1 MDNIGG
7 HILSE
12 FDESLV
18 ELRDLLLSMGR
29 MARGQMENSVRG
41 LLERNPDLCNTAIAD
56 DDAADEFENSIN
68 ETGMGIL
75 IKFRPVASDLR
86 FVLTAISVSR
96 NLERISDHAV
106 TIAKRSKKILKNEV
120 SDDVNLIEPLYQ
132 SADRLLADSIKAFA
146 ASDVE
151 LARGLHAR
159 NEQFS
164 KEVKAIVKKLIRLLE
179 NDSTN
184 AKFYMHL
191 VFVCRSLERVG
202 ELSVNVSEDAVFND
216 TADQIKH
223 HQ

>member
-132 SADRLLADSIKAFA
+132 SADRLLADSI
-146 ASDVE
+146 
-151 LARGLHAR
+151 
-159 NEQFS
+159 
-164 KEVKAIVKKLIRLLE
+164 
-179 NDSTN
+179 
-184 AKFYMHL
+184 
-191 VFVCRSLERVG
+191 
-202 ELSVNVSEDAVFND
+202 
-216 TADQIKH
+216 
-223 HQ
+223 

>member
-1 MDNIGG
+1 M
-7 HILSE
+7 
-12 FDESLV
+12 
-18 ELRDLLLSMGR
+18 
-29 MARGQMENSVRG
+29 
-41 LLERNPDLCNTAIAD
+41 
-56 DDAADEFENSIN
+56 
-68 ETGMGIL
+68 
-75 IKFRPVASDLR
+75 
-86 FVLTAISVSR
+86 
-96 NLERISDHAV
+96 
-106 TIAKRSKKILKNEV
+106 
-120 SDDVNLIEPLYQ
+120 
-132 SADRLLADSIKAFA
+132 
-146 ASDVE
+146 E